1 MVRVKYCVFTL
12 PLVVT
17 AVQTHGGVQSALRH
31 THAPTRNE
39 AGTYI
44 RASVASDL
52 DTLSTRKQPNQS
64 SNGDVHIFVGWV
76 GGTPERFLIL
86 WLSRVCL
93 VLFCLAWSP
102 CIPLSVLPAFVSCVC
117 LVALPLFCPV
127 PLFNLTELCRLCLVY
142 LAFSL
147 CFNYSFKALTVYL
160 SNLAYLFVRYCL
172 TYLLSVLDFI

>member
-1 MVRVKYCVFTL
+1 MSCVKYCVFTL

-93 VLFCLAWSP
+93 VLFCLAWSLCFSLSP
-102 CIPLSVLPAFVSCVC
+102 CPFCAFQLVARVPLCFSLSLCPSRSFQ
-117 LVALPLFCPV
+117 LVALLNRVQSYHTLLPGLF
-127 PLFNLTELCRLCLVY
+127 LVY
-142 LAFSL
+142 LAFSP
-147 CFNYSFKALTVYL
+147 C
-160 SNLAYLFVRYCL
+160 
-172 TYLLSVLDFI
+172 SVKIE